1 MIKSYQRYSLY
12 LLGLFLIQSIF
23 FSGFNF
29 LIDPYG
35 IFNTPAMV
43 GINKIKPEK
52 RKQVRLFKAIAVA
65 RLKPQMV
72 FLGSS
77 RTEFGLSTSHPVL
90 RQFQP
95 AYNLALPSPNM
106 YEVRR
111 YLEHAIANNQLQ
123 QVVLGIDFFMFNVFL
138 ANTPDFN
145 ENRLE
150 KTEITL
156 QDTINSIYSI
166 DVLLA
171 SLVTV
176 RHNHQK
182 PNGLDYFYPDGSRT
196 ENRDIIF
203 GNQPMRKI
211 MRAGLQRNTFLAK
224 QNPARRYQLSQKNL
238 NELQTIVNLC
248 REHQINLKIFISPA
262 HATHWESIRV
272 GGFWPV
278 FEQWKR
284 EIVKIYPIW
293 DFSGYNSITTEPISD
308 DMKNYLDSSHYTQAI
323 GNLILNRI
331 FQTNQEK
338 VPSDFGILIT
348 PENVES
354 HIQRIQQD
362 RAVWAEKHP
371 EEVKFVQKLK
381 PE

>member
-12 LLGLFLIQSIF
+12 LLGLFLVQSIF

-211 MRAGLQRNTFLAK
+211 MRAGLQQNTFLAK

-308 DMKNYLDSSHYTQAI
+308 DMKNYLDSSHYTRAI

>member
-1 MIKSYQRYSLY
+1 MMKSYQRYSLY

-211 MRAGLQRNTFLAK
+211 MRAGLQQNTFLAK

>member
-12 LLGLFLIQSIF
+12 LLGLFLIQSVF
-23 FSGFNF
+23 FSGFNL
-29 LIDPYG
+29 LIDPYE
-35 IFNTPAMV
+35 IFQTPAMV

-52 RKQVRLFKAIAVA
+52 RKQVRLFKAIAVS

-90 RQFQP
+90 QQFQP

-111 YLEHAIANNQLQ
+111 YLEHAIANNQLK

-138 ANTPDFN
+138 PNTPDFS

-182 PNGLDYFYPDGSRT
+182 PNGLDYFHFDGSRT

-203 GNQPMRKI
+203 GNQPMIEI
-211 MRAGLQRNTFLAK
+211 MRAGLQENTFLAK
-224 QNPARRYQLSQKNL
+224 QNPARRYQLSQNYL
-238 NELQTIVNLC
+238 TELQTIVNLC

-284 EIVKIYPIW
+284 EIAKIYPIW

-308 DMKNYLDSSHYTQAI
+308 NMNNYLDSSHYRKKI
-323 GNLILNRI
+323 GELVLNRM
-331 FQTNQEK
+331 FQNHQEK
-338 VPSDFGILIT
+338 VPKDFGILIT
-348 PENVES
+348 PENIES
-354 HIQRIQQD
+354 HIQQIQQD
-362 RAVWAEKHP
+362 RAVWAEKNP
-371 EEVKFVQKLK
+371 EVVEFVEKLK
-381 PE
+381 QE

>member
-1 MIKSYQRYSLY
+1 MIKSYRRYSLY
-12 LLGLFLIQSIF
+12 LLGLFLIQSVF
-23 FSGFNF
+23 FSGFN
-29 LIDPYG
+29 LQIDPYG
-35 IFNTPAMV
+35 IFQTPAIM
-43 GINKIKPEK
+43 GINRIKPEK
-52 RKQVRLFKAIAVA
+52 RKQVRLFKAIAVS
-65 RLKPQMV
+65 RIKPQMV

-90 RQFQP
+90 QPFQP

-111 YLEHAIANNQLQ
+111 YLEHAIANNQLK
-123 QVVLGIDFFMFNVFL
+123 QVVLGIDFFMFNFFL
-138 ANTPDFN
+138 PNTPDFN

-171 SLVTV
+171 SVVTV
-176 RHNHQK
+176 RHNQQK
-182 PNGLDYFYPDGSRT
+182 PNGLDYFHPDGSRT

-203 GNQPMRKI
+203 GNQPMRDI
-211 MRAGLQRNTFLAK
+211 MRAGLQQNTFLAK
-224 QNPARRYQLSQKNL
+224 QNPSRRYQLSQDHL

-262 HATHWESIRV
+262 HGTHWESIRV

-308 DMKNYLDSSHYTQAI
+308 DMKNYLDSSHYTQEI
-323 GNLILNRI
+323 GKLLLNRI
-331 FQTNQEK
+331 FQTNEEK
-338 VPSDFGILIT
+338 VPRDFGILIT

-354 HIQRIQQD
+354 HIQKIQQD
-362 RAVWAEKHP
+362 RAVWAEKNP
-371 EEVKFVQKLK
+371 EVVEFVEKLK

>member
-1 MIKSYQRYSLY
+1 MIKSYRRYSLY
-12 LLGLFLIQSIF
+12 LLGLFLIQSVF
-23 FSGFNF
+23 FSGFNL

-35 IFNTPAMV
+35 IFKSPAMV
-43 GINKIKPEK
+43 GINRIKPEK
-52 RKQVRLFKAIAVA
+52 RKQVRLFKAIAVS
-65 RLKPQMV
+65 RLRPQMV

-77 RTEFGLSTSHPVL
+77 RTEFGLGTSHPVL
-90 RQFQP
+90 QPFQP
-95 AYNLALPSPNM
+95 AYNLAIPAPNM

-138 ANTPDFN
+138 PNTPDFN

-176 RHNHQK
+176 RHNQQK
-182 PNGLDYFYPDGSRT
+182 PNGLDYFHPDGSRT

-203 GNQPMRKI
+203 GNQPMREI
-211 MRAGLQRNTFLAK
+211 MRAGLQQNTFLAR
-224 QNPARRYQLSQKNL
+224 QNPARRYQLSQDHL
-238 NELQTIVNLC
+238 NELQKIVNLC
-248 REHQINLKIFISPA
+248 REHNINLKIFISPA
-262 HATHWESIRV
+262 HGTHWESIRV

-284 EIVKIYPIW
+284 EIVKISPIW

-308 DMKNYLDSSHYTQAI
+308 DMKNYLDSSHYTQEV
-323 GNLILNRI
+323 GKLLLNRI
-331 FQTNQEK
+331 FQTNEEK
-338 VPSDFGILIT
+338 VPRDFGVLIT
-348 PENVES
+348 PENIES
-354 HIQRIQQD
+354 HIQKIQQD
-362 RAVWAEKHP
+362 RAVWAENNP
-371 EEVKFVQKLK
+371 EMVEFVEKLK

>member
-12 LLGLFLIQSIF
+12 LIGLFLIQSIF

-211 MRAGLQRNTFLAK
+211 MRAGLQQNTFLAK

>member
-211 MRAGLQRNTFLAK
+211 MRAGLQQNTFLAK